1 MPKLN
6 LAERN
11 RLLVVLACGISQTVV
26 AGQYNVSR
34 STISRLVELVNVT
47 ETADDVK
54 IIGYVNCIY
63 MIGLWQRNPR
73 DWKSCKTN
81 SKWHSDKSFVW
92 TQDSLPSSSSMSGSY
107 PTLIDNTCFVTFSCP
122 FTWSFEM
129 LNSTLFTQ
137 LRQNIVVKMLKKMY
151 HLTQTNGY
159 L

>member
-1 MPKLN
+1 MLKLN

-63 MIGLWQRNPR
+63 MIGL
-73 DWKSCKTN
+73 
-81 SKWHSDKSFVW
+81 
-92 TQDSLPSSSSMSGSY
+92 
-107 PTLIDNTCFVTFSCP
+107 
-122 FTWSFEM
+122 
-129 LNSTLFTQ
+129 
-137 LRQNIVVKMLKKMY
+137 
-151 HLTQTNGY
+151 
-159 L
+159 